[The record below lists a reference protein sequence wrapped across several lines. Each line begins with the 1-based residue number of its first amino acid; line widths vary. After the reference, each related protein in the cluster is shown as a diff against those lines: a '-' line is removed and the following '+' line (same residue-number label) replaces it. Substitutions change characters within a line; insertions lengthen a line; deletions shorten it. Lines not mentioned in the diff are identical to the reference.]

1 MTTQSDALS
10 GTQRVEMITNMHAY
24 GYVSYPFLLE
34 SLIMKFTRYIA
45 THHVFTTEGLLA
57 ESDSENSAR
66 KQLKLALGSG
76 KVERVRRGLYA
87 SHAGRFEGVGVDP
100 YEVVT
105 ALDPGAV
112 LSYHTALE
120 ALGVAH
126 NVAFECRFR
135 TNRARAPFS
144 FGGVDY
150 VPHPSDGFVRSRRVR
165 GSAFGSALATTR
177 EQTVVDCLKR
187 PEWSG
192 GIEEAVRSLSALP
205 YVDSAAVAELAC
217 ADSASLAARAGWLL
231 EAKAGRWRVPDEVLE
246 LLSARCSGV
255 TSKLDKRSSESRG
268 WSRRWRMTLPETEEE
283 VRSWVS

>member
-1 MTTQSDALS
+1 
-10 GTQRVEMITNMHAY
+10 MITNTYAY
-24 GYVSYPFLLE
+24 GYVSYPFLIE

-57 ESDSENSAR
+57 ESDSEDSAR
-66 KQLKLALGSG
+66 KQLKLALASG

-126 NVAFECRFR
+126 NVVFECRFR
-135 TNRARAPFS
+135 TDRARAPFS
-144 FGGVDY
+144 FGGIDY
-150 VPHPSDGFVRSRRVR
+150 VPHPADDAVPSRRVR

-177 EQTVVDCLKR
+177 EQTIVDCLKH

-192 GIEEAVRSLSALP
+192 GIEEAVRSLSAMP
-205 YVDSAAVAELAC
+205 YVDSAVVAELAC
-217 ADSASLAARAGWLL
+217 ADSASLAARAGLLL
-231 EAKAGRWRVPDEVLE
+231 EAKAEHWRVPEDVIEQLQE
-246 LLSARCSGV
+246 RCVGV
-255 TSKLDKRSSESRG
+255 TSKLDKRSSE
-268 WSRRWRMTLPETEEE
+268 
-283 VRSWVS
+283 

>member
-1 MTTQSDALS
+1 
-10 GTQRVEMITNMHAY
+10 
-24 GYVSYPFLLE
+24 
-34 SLIMKFTRYIA
+34 MKFTRYIA

-57 ESDSENSAR
+57 ESDSEDSAR
-66 KQLKLALGSG
+66 KQLKLALASG

-87 SHAGRFEGVGVDP
+87 SHAGRFEGMGVDP

-120 ALGVAH
+120 AIGVAH

-135 TNRARAPFS
+135 TDRARAPFS
-144 FGGVDY
+144 FGGIDY
-150 VPHPSDGFVRSRRVR
+150 VPHPADDAVLSRRVR

-177 EQTVVDCLKR
+177 EQTIVDCLKH

-192 GIEEAVRSLSALP
+192 GIEEAVRSLSAMP
-205 YVDSAAVAELAC
+205 YVDSAVVAELAC
-217 ADSASLAARAGWLL
+217 ADSASLAARVGWLL
-231 EAKAGRWRVPDEVLE
+231 EAKAEHWRVPEDVIEQLQE
-246 LLSARCSGV
+246 RCVSV

-268 WSRRWRMTLPETEEE
+268 WSNRWRMTLPETEEE

>member
-1 MTTQSDALS
+1 
-10 GTQRVEMITNMHAY
+10 
-24 GYVSYPFLLE
+24 
-34 SLIMKFTRYIA
+34 MKFTRYIA

-57 ESDSENSAR
+57 ESDSEDSAR
-66 KQLKLALGSG
+66 KQLKLALASG

-87 SHAGRFEGVGVDP
+87 SHAGRFEGMGVDP

-135 TNRARAPFS
+135 TDRARAPFS
-144 FGGVDY
+144 FGGIDY
-150 VPHPSDGFVRSRRVR
+150 VPHPADDAVPSRRVR

-177 EQTVVDCLKR
+177 EQTIVDCLKH

-192 GIEEAVRSLSALP
+192 GIEEAVRSLSAMP
-205 YVDSAAVAELAC
+205 YVDSAVVAELAC

-231 EAKAGRWRVPDEVLE
+231 EAKAEHWRVPEDVIEQLQE
-246 LLSARCSGV
+246 RCVGV

-268 WSRRWRMTLPETEEE
+268 WSNRWRMTLPETEEE